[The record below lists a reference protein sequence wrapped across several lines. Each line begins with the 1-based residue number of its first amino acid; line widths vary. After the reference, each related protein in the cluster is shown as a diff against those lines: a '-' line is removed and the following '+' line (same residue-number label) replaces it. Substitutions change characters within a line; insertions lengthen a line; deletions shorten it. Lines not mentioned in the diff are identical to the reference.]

1 MTKTKN
7 STIQSLKRSL
17 RFKVIIMLGILL
29 VFNTFAWFIYS
40 STVSTNITA
49 SVRSWRISFEAED
62 QVVQYVNFDVSDLF
76 PGMTNYHNSIRIM
89 NYGEVQASVT
99 YEIEELRILNDIYTK
114 QTHTSAQMQDIL
126 NNNPFTTTFGL
137 TKTILEPKT
146 DYTDFTLDIVWP
158 YENGN
163 DEADTLWGHKAYQY
177 KEQYPGVKLIYIKV
191 LLTATQI
198 N

>member
-1 MTKTKN
+1 
-7 STIQSLKRSL
+7 
-17 RFKVIIMLGILL
+17 MLGILL